1 MGALTLIKGVG
12 KLDIYQMIDGKRSD
26 KLEESRFNYA
36 DLGVSPIYISPN
48 PQTGGLNL
56 HVVSHRWAGEL
67 DILKSKRREY
77 ERKTD
82 VQWQHYQELLKKL
95 EKEVKELD
103 EKINDDV

>member
-1 MGALTLIKGVG
+1 MIIEEPEEEGEGDEIYCSALELALVLRK
-12 KLDIYQMIDGKRSD
+12 KMKNKSD
-26 KLEESRFNYA
+26 RAKKLEKKFCKGESKA
-36 DLGVSPIYISPN
+36 DLVLKRDAK
-48 PQTGGLNL
+48 Q
-56 HVVSHRWAGEL
+56 REL